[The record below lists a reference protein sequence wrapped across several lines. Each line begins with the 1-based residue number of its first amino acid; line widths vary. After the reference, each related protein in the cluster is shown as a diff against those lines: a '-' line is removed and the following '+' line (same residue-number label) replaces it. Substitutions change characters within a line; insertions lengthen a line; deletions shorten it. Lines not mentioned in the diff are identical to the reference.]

1 MRILINRKIDLSNYN
16 ENELML
22 NGNVASS
29 LSIQLK
35 ANGGSITVSGKNI
48 NADDYVTLTGIDAIA
63 MSTITT
69 LNSDGIYSFDISGVD
84 SVKINAKGN
93 TKSVIYM
100 KVMD

>member
-84 SVKINAKGN
+84 SVKINAEGN